1 MGTRVPPPCPTPLMC
16 DGQSVAGLPQ
26 LIDDLQR
33 LSEDQDSA
41 DVVFICGREEE
52 RIYAHRIIMMAR

>member
-1 MGTRVPPPCPTPLMC
+1 MGTRVPPPCPTPLIC
-16 DGQSVAGLPQ
+16 DGQVMAGLTQ

-52 RIYAHRIIMMAR
+52 RIYGHRIMLMAR

>member
-1 MGTRVPPPCPTPLMC
+1 MGTRVPPPCPTPIC
-16 DGQSVAGLPQ
+16 DGPSVAGLPQ

-33 LSEDQDSA
+33 LSEDQDSS

-52 RIYAHRIIMMAR
+52 RIYAHRIIMMTR